1 MVKSFC
7 FDNTIEFACL
17 GNYHGLAGHRTP
29 DNAKDFAGKSAVVA
43 FYGVDYVKNVKGT
56 NYWRNRVA
64 KVSFYYFL
72 AMLCFYGVMRY
83 LQS

>member
-1 MVKSFC
+1 MIRILFIDAAINKYSYN
-7 FDNTIEFACL
+7 NTMTYACL

-64 KVSFYYFL
+64 KVHLSVFIKL
-72 AMLCFYGVMRY
+72 I
-83 LQS
+83 